1 MRRPLIAGNWKMNGT
16 AAEAEALL
24 TAAASAEAGRA
35 ELVVC
40 PPFTSIGQAAHH
52 LTGTCVQWGAQ
63 NVYPAPSG
71 AYTGEIS
78 PRMLKALGCRW
89 CICGHSERRQLFGET
104 DEFVSRKVRALL
116 DEGITPILCVGETA
130 EERRDGRTAEVVQRE
145 VEAGLGAADASET
158 AQMVIAYEPVW
169 AIGAGQAATAAEAE
183 EVAAWIR
190 ECIFR
195 RFGAAASEGVRILYG
210 GSVGGGN
217 IASFLAEPDI
227 DGALIGGASLRAEE
241 FISIYN
247 TANA

>member
-16 AAEAEALL
+16 PAEAEALL
-24 TAAASAEAGRA
+24 AAAASAEAGRA
-35 ELVVC
+35 DLVVC
-40 PPFTSIGQAAHH
+40 PPFTAIGQAKRH
-52 LTGTCVQWGAQ
+52 LTGTPVQWGAQ

-78 PRMLKALGCRW
+78 PRMLKDLGCRW
-89 CICGHSERRQLFGET
+89 CICGHSERRQYFGET
-104 DEFVSRKVRALL
+104 DAFISRKVRALL

-130 EERRDGRTAEVVQRE
+130 EERQSGRTADVAARE
-145 VEAGLGAADASET
+145 VEAGLGEADAEE
-158 AQMVIAYEPVW
+158 AARMVIAYEPVW

-190 ECIFR
+190 ECVFR
-195 RFGAAASEGVRILYG
+195 KFGTAAAEGVRILYG
-210 GSVGGGN
+210 GSVGSGN